1 MLLIHWMCGHV
12 PAFYEYLKSTLC
24 ALKGEVEVMQSS
36 EIPNGSSA
44 KQRVFDKYRKNGPYH
59 WEVLSYNPF
68 VRNLVHL
75 GRYQVARRLL
85 AEALYGITDKR
96 ILDMG
101 CGDGVLSYCIA
112 REGGV
117 VSGIDLDKYAIEFAR
132 KRTRRYRTSIDFSV
146 QDVCATEFTND
157 SFDAIVSNEVIEHVP
172 NPEEMLLEMKR
183 ILKPDGVAVVSTPI
197 RITKRPLDQ
206 YHVNEWFQEDFCDV
220 VSSIFPNVEYRV
232 SHPVA
237 FTDLWYRSGFA
248 RRVLQ
253 VISVF
258 SNPMCFESDRGIF
271 RQQYAVV
278 RKT

>member
-85 AEALYGITDKR
+85 TEALYGITDKR

-117 VSGIDLDKYAIEFAR
+117 VRACPKTLFRREIPKFRAKNMKIEEG
-132 KRTRRYRTSIDFSV
+132 YSESN
-146 QDVCATEFTND
+146 ATKSECFVVE
-157 SFDAIVSNEVIEHVP
+157 I
-172 NPEEMLLEMKR
+172 LE
-183 ILKPDGVAVVSTPI
+183 S
-197 RITKRPLDQ
+197 
-206 YHVNEWFQEDFCDV
+206 
-220 VSSIFPNVEYRV
+220 
-232 SHPVA
+232 
-237 FTDLWYRSGFA
+237 
-248 RRVLQ
+248 
-253 VISVF
+253 
-258 SNPMCFESDRGIF
+258 
-271 RQQYAVV
+271 
-278 RKT
+278 